1 MENDQKPTNNDSLG
15 EEQERSASSY
25 VRADAAQAGDATRL
39 AQPVGDAY
47 EGSTYVRADEAAQ
60 QTSAQAAPEAGAA
73 QSDAASS
80 AATATDDAQSA
91 TASADGEA
99 EHVEAEQ
106 VGLVQP
112 IPHQGDKKP
121 GGKTRRVKNSGMVKV
136 IAALIIGAI
145 RWLCGCKDKLR
156 RHHSGCVD
164 AAQYR

>member
-1 MENDQKPTNNDSLG
+1 MENDQKPTNNASQG

-39 AQPVGDAY
+39 AQPVGAAY
-47 EGSTYVRADEAAQ
+47 EGSTYVRADAAAQ

-80 AATATDDAQSA
+80 TATDAAQSA
-91 TASADGEA
+91 AASADGEA

-112 IPHQGDKKP
+112 IPQQGEKKT
-121 GGKTRRVKNSGMVKV
+121 GGKTRRVKNSGMV
-136 IAALIIGAI
+136 
-145 RWLCGCKDKLR
+145 
-156 RHHSGCVD
+156 
-164 AAQYR
+164 